1 MIKVYKISTIIFVLI
16 VLCAP
21 SCEDEQEIANRE
33 EAILTATKND
43 IRTEFETDY
52 LTQTSLFAYE
62 TTAKQKLSDLADY
75 LHIMTDT
82 SLDMSFRIKASE
94 IIKGTFLS
102 ENIALRLILQ
112 EGKPVKKLE
121 VHTIIIKGLENK
133 LPHLPFTFDTISI
146 YEPLQRIN
154 NTTYSG
160 VLRFSQNFSDPA
172 IPEQIIKSI
181 RRNTDF
187 YVVKEGK
194 VFGTDSLMIW
204 NVRLGEIR

>member
-1 MIKVYKISTIIFVLI
+1 MIKVYKISTIIFVLF

-21 SCEDEQEIANRE
+21 SCEDEQETANRE

-82 SLDMSFRIKASE
+82 SLDMSFRVKASE
-94 IIKGTFLS
+94 IMKGTFLS

-112 EGKPVKKLE
+112 EGEPVKKLE
-121 VHTIIIKGLENK
+121 VHTIIIRGLENK
-133 LPHLPFTFDTISI
+133 LPHLPFTFDSICI

-154 NTTYSG
+154 NSTYSG
-160 VLRFSQNFSDPA
+160 ILRFSQNFTDPA
-172 IPEQIIKSI
+172 ISEQIIKSI

-194 VFGTDSLMIW
+194 VFGTDSLKIW
-204 NVRLGEIR
+204 NVRLGEVR